1 MINYGT
7 FDLDKYPDNCYKRAY
22 VNNAQIPITIF
33 NLISLGDRDE
43 ETRREIASKGGKAS
57 GGVRR
62 KNAITVRQLKIYLNA
77 DYYRQ
82 QTLKVIESY
91 EGRYK
96 HLIDINEPDT
106 IRQYLPLRLLGKIQA
121 IANKQQRELTA
132 FKKLAEEY
140 ASRTAS

>member
-7 FDLDKYPDNCYKRAY
+7 FDLDKYPDNCYKRVY
-22 VNNAQIPITIF
+22 LRNAQIPITIF
-33 NLISLGDRDE
+33 NLINLGDRDE
-43 ETRREIASKGGKAS
+43 ETRREIARQGGKAS
-57 GGVRR
+57 GNVRR
-62 KNAITVRQLKIYLNA
+62 KNAITVRQLKLYLNA

-121 IANKQQRELTA
+121 IANKQQRELNA
-132 FKKLAEEY
+132 FKKLTEKY
-140 ASRTAS
+140 ASRTAN